1 MRLDPIIA
9 ALRRRCPS
17 FENRF
22 AGAAEWAGLTE
33 DEAPA
38 LPAAYVVPLA
48 EDAGGNESRVGYQQ
62 TVTNTFA
69 VIVLVSNVCDERG
82 QKAFDSLEDLRL
94 ELFRAILSW
103 QQDPPA
109 EYSEIVYSGGQVL
122 YMDDAR
128 LAFQFEFSFETY
140 LDLSDTWQ
148 GVDLD
153 ELGPLEGADIRVDCV
168 DPSTRKNQP
177 DGKIEATLKV
187 EL

>member
-48 EDAGGNESRVGYQQ
+48 EDAAGNESQVTYQQ

-69 VIVLVSNVCDERG
+69 VIVLVSNFCDERG

-94 ELFRAILSW
+94 ELFRGILSW
-103 QQDPPA
+103 QQEPTD
-109 EYSEIVYSGGQVL
+109 EFSEIVYSGGQVI

-148 GVDLD
+148 GVDLN
-153 ELGPLEGADIRVDCV
+153 ELGPLEGADIKVDCV
-168 DPSTRKNQP
+168 EPSTKKNQP
-177 DGKIEATLKV
+177 DGQIEATMKV
-187 EL
+187 DL

>member
-17 FENRF
+17 FGNRF

-48 EDAGGNESRVGYQQ
+48 EEASGNESRVAYQQ

-69 VIVLVSNVCDERG
+69 VIVLVSNACDERG
-82 QKAFDSLEDLRL
+82 QKAFDSLDVYRREI
-94 ELFRAILSW
+94 FRGILSW
-103 QQDPPA
+103 QQKPTD
-109 EYSEIVYSGGQVL
+109 EFSEIVYSGGQVI

-128 LAFQFEFSFETY
+128 LAFQLEFSFETY
-140 LDLSDTWQ
+140 LDKSDTWQ
-148 GVDLD
+148 EGELD
-153 ELGPLEGADIRVDCV
+153 ELGPFEGSDIKVDCV
-168 DPSTRKNQP
+168 EPSTKKNQP
-177 DGKIEATLKV
+177 DGQIEATMKV

>member
-38 LPAAYVVPLA
+38 LPAAYVV
-48 EDAGGNESRVGYQQ
+48 
-62 TVTNTFA
+62 
-69 VIVLVSNVCDERG
+69 
-82 QKAFDSLEDLRL
+82 
-94 ELFRAILSW
+94 LSW

-168 DPSTRKNQP
+168 EPSTKKNQP
-177 DGKIEATLKV
+177 DNQIEATLKV
-187 EL
+187 NL

>member
-1 MRLDPIIA
+1 MRLEPIIA

-17 FENRF
+17 FDNRF

-48 EDAGGNESRVGYQQ
+48 EDASGNESRVGYQQ

-82 QKAFDSLEDLRL
+82 QKAFDSLDALRL
-94 ELFRAILSW
+94 QIFRAILSW
-103 QQDPPA
+103 QQDPSD
-109 EYSEIVYSGGQVL
+109 EFSEIIYTGGQVI

-128 LAFQFEFSFETY
+128 LAFQYEFSFETY
-140 LDLSDTWQ
+140 IDTEETWQ
-148 GVDLD
+148 GEDLAQ
-153 ELGPLEGADIRVDCV
+153 LGPLEGADIKVDCI
-168 DPSTRKNQP
+168 DPSTKKNQP
-177 DGKIEATLKV
+177 DGQIEATMKV

>member
-48 EDAGGNESRVGYQQ
+48 EDAGGNESRVGYLQ

-69 VIVLVSNVCDERG
+69 VIVLVSNACDERG
-82 QKAFDSLEDLRL
+82 QKAFDSLEGLRL

-168 DPSTRKNQP
+168 EPSTKKNQP
-177 DGKIEATLKV
+177 DNQIEATLKV
-187 EL
+187 NL

>member
-48 EDAGGNESRVGYQQ
+48 EDAGGNESQVGYQQ

-103 QQDPPA
+103 LLLP
-109 EYSEIVYSGGQVL
+109 ST
-122 YMDDAR
+122 AR
-128 LAFQFEFSFETY
+128 LSTRAGRCFTWTMPGWLSSLSSHSRPISISAIRGREWTSMSS
-140 LDLSDTWQ
+140 DLSRAQTS
-148 GVDLD
+148 GLTVLNRR
-153 ELGPLEGADIRVDCV
+153 PRRISR
-168 DPSTRKNQP
+168 TTK
-177 DGKIEATLKV
+177 LKQ
-187 EL
+187 L